1 MTPDVIPRLRVGKMK
16 EADLT
21 RELGDARAQGHVA
34 FHAESHD
41 EDIRFD
47 RDVGVHGRSGS
58 TDQWGIAD
66 NRFQA
71 LPERIKRRGGG
82 RSRHWGRCS
91 MFEFDGSE

>member
-1 MTPDVIPRLRVGKMK
+1 MSSLAFECKME

-47 RDVGVHGRSGS
+47 RAVGINRGSGS
-58 TDQWGIAD
+58 TDQWSITG
-66 NRFQA
+66 NRSQA
-71 LPERIKRRGGG
+71 FPEGVQRRSGR
-82 RSRHWGRCS
+82 RSRHWWGQV
-91 MFEFDGSE
+91 FED